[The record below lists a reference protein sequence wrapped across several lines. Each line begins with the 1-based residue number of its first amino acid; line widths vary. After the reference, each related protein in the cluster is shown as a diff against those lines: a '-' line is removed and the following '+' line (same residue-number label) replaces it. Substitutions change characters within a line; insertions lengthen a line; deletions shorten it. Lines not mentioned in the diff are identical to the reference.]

1 MKLDAYLVRIIL
13 PAVFA
18 TLRMLAASVS
28 LGTFFGFILAMILT
42 LTDKNGLHPNKWVF
56 AVLDFFVNTIRSFP
70 FIILMVA
77 IVPFTKLVAGSS
89 MGERAAIVP
98 LTVAAAPFMARI
110 IDNSMKEVDRQLIEA
125 ARSFGASNMQILL
138 RVVLVE
144 AVPSI
149 ISGLVLGI
157 VSVLGATAMAG
168 AIGAGGLGAVGLTYG
183 YQNFNNTV
191 MFITV
196 VILIIL
202 VQFIQMFGNWIYKKS
217 R

>member
-1 MKLDAYLVRIIL
+1 MVKIIV
-13 PAVFA
+13 PAIFA
-18 TLRMLAASVS
+18 TLRMLAASVT

-42 LTDKNGLHPNKWVF
+42 LTDKNGLHPNRWIF

-77 IVPFTKLVAGSS
+77 IVPFTKLVAGTS
-89 MGERAAIVP
+89 MGETAAIVP
-98 LTVAAAPFMARI
+98 LTIAATPFIARI
-110 IDNSMKEVDRQLIEA
+110 IDNSMKEVDRQLVEA

-138 RVVLVE
+138 RVILVE

-149 ISGLVLGI
+149 ISGLVLAI

-168 AIGAGGLGAVGLTYG
+168 VIGAGGLGAVGLTYG
-183 YQNFNNTV
+183 YQNFNNMI

-196 VILIIL
+196 MILIIL
-202 VQFIQMFGNWIYKKS
+202 VQLIQMTGDFIYKKS
-217 R
+217 K

>member
-110 IDNSMKEVDRQLIEA
+110 IDNSMKEVDRQLIDA

>member
-1 MKLDAYLVRIIL
+1 MGLDIYMVKIIV
-13 PAVFA
+13 PAIFA
-18 TLRMLAASVS
+18 TLRMLAASVT

-42 LTDKNGLHPNKWVF
+42 LTDKNGLHPNRWIF

-77 IVPFTKLVAGSS
+77 IVPFTKLVAGTS
-89 MGERAAIVP
+89 MGETAAIVP
-98 LTVAAAPFMARI
+98 LTIAATPFIARI
-110 IDNSMKEVDRQLIEA
+110 IDNSMKEVDRQLVEA

-138 RVVLVE
+138 RVILVE

-149 ISGLVLGI
+149 ISGLVLAI

-168 AIGAGGLGAVGLTYG
+168 VIGAGGLGAVGLTYG
-183 YQNFNNTV
+183 YQNFNNMI

-196 VILIIL
+196 MILIIL
-202 VQFIQMFGNWIYKKS
+202 VQLIQMTGDFIYKKS
-217 R
+217 K

>member
-1 MKLDAYLVRIIL
+1 MKLDAYFIRIIL

-89 MGERAAIVP
+89 MGEKAAIVP

-202 VQFIQMFGNWIYKKS
+202 VQFIQMFGNWIYNKS